1 MKSVNASVKTIQY
14 DTEHLKCIQNL
25 TDTQLYLTHLSKKKN
40 TKRKELKNTT
50 FYFVLRSVVMT
61 LLCIESILRVRVHLC
76 VCPSAESLQACY
88 TERHVE
94 PSAGLLYGD
103 QR

>member
-61 LLCIESILRVRVHLC
+61 LLCIESILRVHLC
-76 VCPSAESLQACY
+76 VSLSAESLQARY

-103 QR
+103 Q